1 MEQNVN
7 SQVRNLPIFK
17 HFNES
22 EISNQVDSFR
32 RGEKSLFWFIKLGF
46 FGALAFLA
54 WKYVLPT
61 VFVAIG
67 QMLAIVATGIIL
79 LAIIIMLPV
88 IVKMLR
94 ALTRFLH
101 KSLIAH
107 DPFAELE
114 RQKGLMLHNRETFRD
129 AKGKIQGLKN
139 DCEIEADKN
148 SRDAK
153 KLESEILKMSD
164 KAKKLKEDM
173 DALVAKDGVAARSTD
188 EYVYMSSEFMKITSD
203 ATRASYSLQQAK
215 DFIEKYGAR
224 AVIMR
229 KFGQKLT
236 MVETSMDIKILDFDA
251 TIEILKKDYEFA
263 EKSKSATTAAKD
275 AMLFTK
281 GWELDYAIDVV
292 TSTISSDI
300 AITSG
305 NLKDIDSLTKNYA
318 IDSDDLYSNLDT
330 LASNIRGG
338 GEVIPDAKAYANPEY
353 NLTQN
358 DKLKAGGFGDIF

>member
-1 MEQNVN
+1 MENNVN
-7 SQVRNLPIFK
+7 SQVRDLPIFK
-17 HFNES
+17 HFSES

-32 RGEKSLFWFIKLGF
+32 KGEKSLFWFIKLGF

-67 QMLAIVATGIIL
+67 QLLAIVATGVVL

-101 KSLIAH
+101 KSVIAH

-114 RQKGLMLHNRETFRD
+114 RQKGLMIRNREEFR
-129 AKGKIQGLKN
+129 ASKGKIQGLKN

-148 SRDAK
+148 DREAK
-153 KLESEILKMSD
+153 KLTASILTMSD
-164 KAKKLKEDM
+164 KATKLKNDM
-173 DALVAKDGVAARSTD
+173 AAMVAKDGVAARGTD
-188 EYVYMSSEFMKITSD
+188 EFVYMNSEFLKITSD
-203 ATRASYSLQQAK
+203 ASRASFALQQAK
-215 DFIEKYGAR
+215 DYVEKYGAR

-229 KFGQKLT
+229 KFGQKLV
-236 MVETSMDIKILDFDA
+236 MVETSMEIKISDFDA
-251 TIEILKKDYEFA
+251 TIIMLKKDYDFA
-263 EKSKSATTAAKD
+263 EKAKSATTAAKD
-275 AMLFTK
+275 AMGFSK

-292 TSTISSDI
+292 TSTISADI

-305 NLKDIDSLTKNYA
+305 NLKDIDALTKNYA
-318 IDSDDLYSNLDT
+318 LDSDDLYSNLDT
-330 LASNIRGG
+330 LASNIRSGN
-338 GEVIPDAKAYANPEY
+338 ESMPDSKAYANPEY

-358 DKLKAGGFGDIF
+358 DKIKSGGFGDIF